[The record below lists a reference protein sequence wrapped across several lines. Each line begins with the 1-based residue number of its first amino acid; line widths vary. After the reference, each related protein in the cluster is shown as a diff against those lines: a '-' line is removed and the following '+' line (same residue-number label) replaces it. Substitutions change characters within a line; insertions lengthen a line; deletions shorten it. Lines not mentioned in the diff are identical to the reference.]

1 MKVQPCEQK
10 KQTPKQMTKEMKKVW
25 HLKIFIWMAA
35 NGLGL
40 FPFKIDK
47 ETSLFSFKWLST
59 TTLFSFVRL
68 ALFNI
73 PLTFL
78 PVVLFFI
85 NYNEEWGSDSNAWMD
100 RGNGSISTAEVVYC
114 GEYLCN
120 YSYYILSQLQN
131 VWGKNTQ
138 RFFVCAIFSY
148 TSSSTL

>member
-1 MKVQPCEQK
+1 MKVQPFEQA
-10 KQTPKQMTKEMKKVW
+10 KQTPQQMTKEMKKVW
-25 HLKIFIWMAA
+25 RLKIFIWKAA
-35 NGLGL
+35 SGLGL

-78 PVVLFFI
+78 PVLLFI
-85 NYNEEWGSDSNAWMD
+85 VNYKEEWGSDSNAWMD
-100 RGNGSISTAEVVYC
+100 RGNGTISTAEVVFY
-114 GEYLCN
+114 GEYVCN

-131 VWGKNTQ
+131 VPDD
-138 RFFVCAIFSY
+138 
-148 TSSSTL
+148 L